1 MPLNLKNLQSRESEL
16 LPSEKQFEE
25 MIHQEPDL
33 VVNMYACYLTRRL
46 HSLGFKPLLL
56 KKSGRFTQ
64 ILIRAQG
71 GYVIG
76 ICSLKD
82 EEGNQIPIMQAKDFK
97 PVTPHPNADEPID
110 NSYSYSAAMKLYREV
125 KADYQ
130 VCLIDRSR
138 TQVKLDEIASV
149 DVVTQSAIALV
160 FEGVFR
166 LSEAASLSIYPLVRK
181 SINYVD

>member
-1 MPLNLKNLQSRESEL
+1 M

-25 MIHQEPDL
+25 IIQQEPDL
-33 VVNMYACYLTRRL
+33 VVNMYACYVTRRL

-64 ILIRAQG
+64 ILIKAQG

-82 EEGNQIPIMQAKDFK
+82 GEGNQIPIMQAKDIK
-97 PVTPHPNADEPID
+97 PTAPHPDGDEPID
-110 NSYSYSAAMKLYREV
+110 YGYSYSAAMKLYREV

-130 VCLIDRSR
+130 ECVTDRSR
-138 TQVKLDEIASV
+138 IQVKLDEIASV

-160 FEGVFR
+160 FEGIFR

-181 SINYVD
+181 SLNYVD

>member
-1 MPLNLKNLQSRESEL
+1 M

-25 MIHQEPDL
+25 IIHQEPDL
-33 VVNMYACYLTRRL
+33 VVNMYACYVTRRI

-64 ILIRAQG
+64 ILIKAQG

-82 EEGNQIPIMQAKDFK
+82 GEGNQIPIMQAKDIK

-110 NSYSYSAAMKLYREV
+110 HGYSYSAAMKLYREV

-130 VCLIDRSR
+130 ECVTEKSR
-138 TQVKLDEIASV
+138 IQVKLDEIASV

-181 SINYVD
+181 SINYAD